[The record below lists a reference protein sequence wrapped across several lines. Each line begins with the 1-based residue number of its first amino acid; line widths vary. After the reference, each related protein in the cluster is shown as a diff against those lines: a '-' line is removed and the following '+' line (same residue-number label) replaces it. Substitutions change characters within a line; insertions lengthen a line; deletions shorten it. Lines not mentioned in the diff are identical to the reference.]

1 MANDTTRKTLA
12 NCKAADFLRQAN
24 KIRKSAKEYYDAL
37 NISGIRDRMAK
48 KYAAQDENGKNAT
61 SHEYVSEILDAVLD
75 ANAEKTVEIIG
86 MVAFLE
92 PEQAQE
98 LEPAEMFDILL
109 ECLTSTRV
117 MDFFIKMASLGG
129 SDTANISQALISA
142 KSLFSEMN
150 TSGNT
155 SPDASSDTNANA
167 SVGDMS
173 GNA

>member
-1 MANDTTRKTLA
+1 MDNTTTRKTLA

-48 KYAAQDENGKNAT
+48 KYAAQDESGKEAT
-61 SHEYVSEILDAVLD
+61 RAEYVSEILDAILD
-75 ANAEKTVEIIG
+75 ENAEKTVEIVG
-86 MVAFLE
+86 MVAFME

-98 LEPAEMFDILL
+98 LDPAEMFDILL
-109 ECLTSTRV
+109 ECLTSQRV

-142 KSLFSEMN
+142 KSLFSEMK
-150 TSGNT
+150 
-155 SPDASSDTNANA
+155 SSDSTSLPVGSDTSANA
-167 SVGDMS
+167 SAGGTS
-173 GNA
+173 ENA